1 MREQTIVAS
10 VLLHDRRRAEAA
22 ICKDRFGC
30 PPLHLAF
37 TVSVSKDRSISTD
50 SRNGLRREG
59 CPSVRE
65 GHDVPV
71 LFFLLTA
78 ERTLALTTRN
88 CFRVCRDSPSA
99 NPFTRMST
107 GSSLRR
113 LTIGDRSNGCGIACR
128 VYGRNDVKLLAG
140 VCESLLQ
147 VSLSH
152 HCLSMQVS
160 LSHHSLSKQFVL
172 VQTSPG

>member
-10 VLLHDRRRAEAA
+10 VLLHDRGRAEAA

-50 SRNGLRREG
+50 SRNGLRREV

-65 GHDVPV
+65 DHGVPV
-71 LFFLLTA
+71 RFFFTFLLVV

-88 CFRVCRDSPSA
+88 CFLACWY
-99 NPFTRMST
+99 
-107 GSSLRR
+107 SLD
-113 LTIGDRSNGCGIACR
+113 I
-128 VYGRNDVKLLAG
+128 
-140 VCESLLQ
+140 SLL
-147 VSLSH
+147 VRVVL
-152 HCLSMQVS
+152 L
-160 LSHHSLSKQFVL
+160 LIRLLVL
-172 VQTSPG
+172 VERTHSQLADHALLLVEHTQSQLAAHAYCPPIRV